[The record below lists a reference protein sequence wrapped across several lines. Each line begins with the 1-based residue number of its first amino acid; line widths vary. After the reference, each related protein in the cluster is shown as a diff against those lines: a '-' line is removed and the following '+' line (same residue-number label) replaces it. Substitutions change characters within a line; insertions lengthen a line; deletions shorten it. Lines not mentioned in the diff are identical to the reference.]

1 VIDVDEA
8 QRIVLAHARPLGTVE
23 APLAEALYRTL
34 AARIRCDLDDPP
46 FDRSVMDGYAV
57 RAADVARVPA
67 TLTVVGHV
75 SAGAVVDRSLAAGE
89 AMQIN
94 TGAPIPR
101 GADAVVRVEQ
111 TERTPSGEGVVIK
124 ESVAPGRFVT
134 PRASYAAAGQTVL
147 EAGALLTPASIG
159 VAATA
164 GASRVTVYRCPTVAV
179 LSTGNE
185 LVDIDRAPSAAQIRN
200 SNQYVL
206 RALIESAHSEAVV
219 SPVARDN
226 RDELRRGITD
236 GLRCD
241 ALCLTGG
248 VSMGTLDFVPDVLR
262 DLGATFHVHRMA
274 IKPGRPT
281 IFATMPGG
289 KLVFALPGNPV
300 SAFVG
305 FELLMRP
312 ALAALQGRPAVPPL
326 VRAVL
331 QGSIAAT
338 SNRRSYIPARAKV
351 NEGGEWEVRTLSWQG
366 SGDSLGMAT
375 ANALIMR
382 PPQAE
387 AVKSGDAVSMLL
399 LDRRED

>member
-1 VIDVDEA
+1 MIDVDEA
-8 QRIVLAHARPLGTVE
+8 QRIVLAHARPLGTVK
-23 APLAEALYRTL
+23 APLAEALHRTL
-34 AARIRCDLDDPP
+34 AAPIRCDLDDPP

-57 RAADVARVPA
+57 RAADVARAPL

-75 SAGAVVDRSLAAGE
+75 AAGTVVDGPLAAGE

-101 GADAVVRVEQ
+101 GTDAVVRVER
-111 TERTPSGEGVVIK
+111 TERTPSGEGVLIK
-124 ESVAPGRFVT
+124 ESVAPGQFVT

-147 EAGALLTPASIG
+147 EAGVLLTPANIG

-164 GASRVTVYRCPTVAV
+164 GAARVNVYRRPTVAV
-179 LSTGNE
+179 LATGDE
-185 LVDIDRAPSAAQIRN
+185 LVDIDQVPTAAQIRN
-200 SNQYVL
+200 SNQYLL

-219 SPVARDN
+219 LPIARDN

-241 ALCLTGG
+241 VLCLAGG

-262 DLGATFHVHRMA
+262 EFGATFHVHKMA
-274 IKPGRPT
+274 VKPGRPT
-281 IFATMPGG
+281 IFATMPDG

-300 SAFVG
+300 GAFVG
-305 FELLMRP
+305 FELLVRP

-351 NEGGEWEVRTLSWQG
+351 NKVGEWEVRTLSWHG

-399 LDRRED
+399 LDRGED

>member
-1 VIDVDEA
+1 
-8 QRIVLAHARPLGTVE
+8 
-23 APLAEALYRTL
+23 
-34 AARIRCDLDDPP
+34 
-46 FDRSVMDGYAV
+46 
-57 RAADVARVPA
+57 
-67 TLTVVGHV
+67 
-75 SAGAVVDRSLAAGE
+75 
-89 AMQIN
+89 MQIN
-94 TGAPIPR
+94 TGAPIPP
-101 GADAVVRVEQ
+101 GADAVVRVER

-124 ESVAPGRFVT
+124 ESVAPGQFVT

-147 EAGALLTPASIG
+147 EAGALLTPANIG

-164 GASRVTVYRCPTVAV
+164 GAARVNVYRRPTVAV
-179 LSTGNE
+179 LATGDE
-185 LVDIDRAPSAAQIRN
+185 LVDIDQVPSAAQIRN
-200 SNQYVL
+200 SNQYIL

-219 SPVARDN
+219 LPVARDN

-241 ALCLTGG
+241 VLCLAGG

-262 DLGATFHVHRMA
+262 EFGATFHVHKMA
-274 IKPGRPT
+274 VKPGRPT
-281 IFATMPGG
+281 IFATMPDG

-300 SAFVG
+300 GAFVG
-305 FELLMRP
+305 FELLVRP
-312 ALAALQGRPAVPPL
+312 VLAALQGRPAVPPL

-331 QGSIAAT
+331 QSSIAAT

-351 NEGGEWEVRTLSWQG
+351 NEVGEWEVRTLSWHG

-375 ANALIMR
+375 ANALLMR

-399 LDRRED
+399 LDRGED

>member
-1 VIDVDEA
+1 MIDVDEA

-23 APLAEALYRTL
+23 ALLAEALCRTL
-34 AARIRCDLDDPP
+34 AAPIRCDLDDPP

-57 RAADVARVPA
+57 RAADVARAPL

-75 SAGAVVDRSLAAGE
+75 AAGAVVDRPLGSGE

-124 ESVAPGRFVT
+124 ESVTPGQFVT

-147 EAGALLTPASIG
+147 EAGALLTPENIG

-164 GASRVTVYRCPTVAV
+164 GAARVNVYRRPTVAV
-179 LSTGNE
+179 LATGDE
-185 LVDIDRAPSAAQIRN
+185 LVDIDQVPTAAQIRN
-200 SNQYVL
+200 SNQYIL

-219 SPVARDN
+219 LPVARDN
-226 RDELRRGITD
+226 RDELRRDITD

-241 ALCLTGG
+241 VLCVAGG

-262 DLGATFHVHRMA
+262 EFGATFHVHKMA

-281 IFATMPGG
+281 IFATMPDG

-300 SAFVG
+300 GAFVG
-305 FELLMRP
+305 FELLVRP

-338 SNRRSYIPARAKV
+338 SNRRSYIPARARV
-351 NEGGEWEVRTLSWQG
+351 NEVGEWEVRTLSWQG
-366 SGDSLGMAT
+366 SGDSLGMAA

-387 AVKSGDAVSMLL
+387 AVKSGDAVLMLL
-399 LDRRED
+399 LDRGED

>member
-23 APLAEALYRTL
+23 ALLAEALYRTL
-34 AARIRCDLDDPP
+34 AAPIRCDLDDPP

-57 RAADVARVPA
+57 RAADVARVPV
-67 TLTVVGHV
+67 TLTVVGYV
-75 SAGAVVDRSLAAGE
+75 AAGAVVDRPLAAGE

-101 GADAVVRVEQ
+101 GTDAVVRVEQ

-124 ESVAPGRFVT
+124 ESVAPGQFVT

-147 EAGALLTPASIG
+147 EAGALLTPANIG

-164 GASRVTVYRCPTVAV
+164 GAARVNVYRRPTVAV
-179 LSTGNE
+179 LATGDE
-185 LVDIDRAPSAAQIRN
+185 LVDIDQVPTAAQIRN

-219 SPVARDN
+219 LPVARDD
-226 RDELRRGITD
+226 RDELRRGITH

-241 ALCLTGG
+241 VLCLTGG
-248 VSMGTLDFVPDVLR
+248 VSMGTLDFVPDLLR
-262 DLGATFHVHRMA
+262 EFGATFHVHKMA

-281 IFATMPGG
+281 IFATMPDG

-300 SAFVG
+300 GAFVG
-305 FELLMRP
+305 FELLVRP

-351 NEGGEWEVRTLSWQG
+351 NEGGEWEVRTLSWHG

-375 ANALIMR
+375 ANALVMR

-399 LDRRED
+399 LDRT